1 MCRKIDCYIKV
12 FSELRT
18 DKNKNRWSTATNSRA
33 PHKPFLLLSILDLIS
48 EGLITKEFIEP
59 TFELA
64 ETFAG
69 YWQRIMPLGSSG
81 IMAYPFFYM
90 DSEPFWEL
98 VPRPGVKS
106 PTGKVV
112 SSMKR
117 IKELYLGAELDKEL
131 FKLTLME
138 PLRKRLQTAL
148 ITTYFAPEIQ
158 PVLLEQSQINIE
170 ANEYSRSLLE
180 TAEPL
185 PAYAVAVGSSETENK
200 VRDQGFRK
208 AIVNLYE
215 HRCALCGIRM
225 LTLDGHTVVEAAHI
239 IPWRETKDDKP
250 TNGLSLCRLCHW
262 SFDEG
267 LMGVGK
273 NYEVLISKQVKREPN
288 FPGHMLTLSDRT
300 IFRPI
305 MKTYWPAQE
314 KIEWHRKEVFKT

>member
-1 MCRKIDCYIKV
+1 MCGKIDCYIKA

-18 DKNKNRWSTATNSRA
+18 DKNKNRWSAATTFRA

-48 EGLITKEFIEP
+48 EGHITKEFIEP

-69 YWQRIMPLGSSG
+69 YWQRVMPIGSSG

-98 VPRPGVKS
+98 VPRSGVT
-106 PTGKVV
+106 PPVGKTI
-112 SSMKR
+112 SSMKK
-117 IKELYLGAELDKEL
+117 IKEIYLGAKLDPEL

-138 PLRKRLQTAL
+138 PLRKKLQTAL
-148 ITTYFAPEIQ
+148 ITTFFSPETQFI
-158 PVLLEQSQINIE
+158 LFDQSQVNIQ
-170 ANEYSRSLLE
+170 ASKYSNSILE
-180 TAEPL
+180 TGEPEEEYL
-185 PAYAVAVGSSETENK
+185 YSDKSKSIEK
-200 VRDQGFRK
+200 KIRDQGFRK
-208 AIVNLYE
+208 AIVTLYE

-225 LTLDGHTVVEAAHI
+225 LTPEGHTVVEAAHI

-250 TNGLSLCRLCHW
+250 TNGLALCRLCHW

-273 NYEVLISKQVKREPN
+273 DYEVLISKQVKREPN

-300 IFRPI
+300 IFRPA
-305 MKTYWPAQE
+305 KKDFWPAHE
-314 KIEWHRKEVFKT
+314 KIEWHRKEVFKK

>member
-1 MCRKIDCYIKV
+1 MCGKIDCYIKA

-18 DKNKNRWSTATNSRA
+18 DKNKKRWSAATTFRA

-59 TFELA
+59 SFELA

-69 YWQRIMPLGSSG
+69 YWQRVMPLGSSG
-81 IMAYPFFYM
+81 LMAYPFFYM
-90 DSEPFWEL
+90 DSEPFWKL
-98 VPRPGVKS
+98 VPRPGVTP

-117 IKELYLGAELDKEL
+117 IKELYLGTKLDPEL
-131 FKLTLME
+131 FKLALME
-138 PLRKRLQTAL
+138 PLRKKLQTAL
-148 ITTYFAPEIQ
+148 ISTYFSPETQFI
-158 PVLLEQSQINIE
+158 LFEQSQVNIQ
-170 ANEYSRSLLE
+170 ANKYSNSILE
-180 TAEPL
+180 TAEPKEEYL
-185 PAYAVAVGSSETENK
+185 DSDKSKSIEKKIRN
-200 VRDQGFRK
+200 QGFRK
-208 AIVNLYE
+208 AIVTLYE

-225 LTLDGHTVVEAAHI
+225 LTPDGHTVVEAAHI

-250 TNGLSLCRLCHW
+250 TNGLALCRLCHW

-273 NYEVLISKQVKREPN
+273 DYEVLISKQVNNEPN

-300 IFRPI
+300 IFRPT
-305 MKTYWPAQE
+305 KQSFWPAQE
-314 KIEWHRKEVFKT
+314 KIEWHRKEVFKK